1 MTNTQAKSNY
11 RSTDPR
17 PHVIIIGG
25 GAGGLMLATRLAKQ
39 TKKNKACRVTLV
51 DESLTHIWKP
61 LLHEIAAGTLN
72 SYEDEISYLVH
83 GAHNN
88 YTFQLGRM
96 TGVDRTAKKVFLDAV
111 KGKQGHE
118 LIPARELHY
127 DYLVI
132 ATGSVGNDFGIPG
145 VKENCAILDTR
156 ANAEQLHSRILGA
169 YMASQEAENPNNIS
183 PLKISIIGGG
193 ATGVELASELC
204 SSLPKLAKYGLKK
217 QDLTINLIEAG
228 PSLLPGQSETMI
240 KVATDALKKMNINLY
255 LNTMVTQV
263 TENEVITKDKTIDS
277 TITVWASGVKAPP
290 VLSQM
295 DGLETNRNNQIVAH
309 RTLQSKTDDSIF
321 TLGDSAEVIMPDGK
335 RLTPRAQI
343 AHQQA
348 LFLSNNLIRAI
359 NKETLQEFE
368 FKDMGSFV
376 SLGAKNSVGTVLS
389 FTNFNMQGI
398 VAKWSYIMLYRRHQY
413 ELLGGYKTWI
423 LIIKD
428 LMTRVLGPKLKL
440 H

>member
-1 MTNTQAKSNY
+1 MKNKKKTGGYGDWRFPTSAEAKGIFDKDQANKDYMGQKTGLYTAFLSGFGFLCWTSEVRNKIQAVRFGY
-11 RSTDPR
+11 RK
-17 PHVIIIGG
+17 
-25 GAGGLMLATRLAKQ
+25 GAIMYDDVYRVSRGATRM
-39 TKKNKACRVTLV
+39 V
-51 DESLTHIWKP
+51 
-61 LLHEIAAGTLN
+61 
-72 SYEDEISYLVH
+72 
-83 GAHNN
+83 
-88 YTFQLGRM
+88 
-96 TGVDRTAKKVFLDAV
+96 RTVENPRNV
-111 KGKQGHE
+111 QGH
-118 LIPARELHY
+118 AWG
-127 DYLVI
+127 
-132 ATGSVGNDFGIPG
+132 T
-145 VKENCAILDTR
+145 
-156 ANAEQLHSRILGA
+156 
-169 YMASQEAENPNNIS
+169 
-183 PLKISIIGGG
+183 
-193 ATGVELASELC
+193 
-204 SSLPKLAKYGLKK
+204 
-217 QDLTINLIEAG
+217 
-228 PSLLPGQSETMI
+228 
-240 KVATDALKKMNINLY
+240 
-255 LNTMVTQV
+255 
-263 TENEVITKDKTIDS
+263 
-277 TITVWASGVKAPP
+277 
-290 VLSQM
+290 
-295 DGLETNRNNQIVAH
+295 H

-440 H
+440 HWFEISPVTWWLQGLVLNRFLLR